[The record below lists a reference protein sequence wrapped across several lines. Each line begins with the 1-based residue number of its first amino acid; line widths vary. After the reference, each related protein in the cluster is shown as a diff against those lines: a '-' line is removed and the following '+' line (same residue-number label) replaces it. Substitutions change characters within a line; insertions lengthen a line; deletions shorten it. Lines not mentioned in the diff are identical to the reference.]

1 MNEDP
6 QPQARPEPRPQP
18 MPMPAPAPMAQLA
31 LKPAP
36 WLKPVLV
43 AVALSA
49 VVAGGAWQL
58 GAFAGDDALSPT
70 EEQARQDAF
79 KAAGRLPLQPVNLA
93 DRREW
98 EKALKSL
105 NVTPAEAEQLQKD
118 LKAQS
123 TRLVWLDVFDDVDED
138 GDIVAIKTSAFGKE
152 IPIFHAPHRVA
163 VPVAL
168 GEREILIT
176 GVRDGRGGITVAVRA
191 DGRIVPLPRLRPGQ
205 PVAIPIL

>member
-6 QPQARPEPRPQP
+6 RPQARPEPRPQP

-36 WLKPVLV
+36 WLKPALV

-49 VVAGGAWQL
+49 IVAGGAWQL
-58 GAFAGDDALSPT
+58 GAFAGDDPFDPAK
-70 EEQARQDAF
+70 EQARLAEYESGQSL
-79 KAAGRLPLQPVNLA
+79 RLEPVNLA
-93 DRREW
+93 DRRER
-98 EKALKSL
+98 EEALKSL

-138 GDIVAIKTSAFGKE
+138 GDIVAIKTSSFSKE

-168 GEREILIT
+168 GEREILLG

-205 PVAIPIL
+205 TVGIPIL

>member
-6 QPQARPEPRPQP
+6 RPQARPQPMPQP
-18 MPMPAPAPMAQLA
+18 MPMPAPAPMLQLA

-36 WLKPVLV
+36 WLKPALV

-49 VVAGGAWQL
+49 VVAGGAWL
-58 GAFAGDDALSPT
+58 FGAFAGNDPFDPAKEP
-70 EEQARQDAF
+70 ARLAEYESGQSL
-79 KAAGRLPLQPVNLA
+79 RLEPVNLA

-98 EKALKSL
+98 EEALKSL

-138 GDIVAIKTSAFGKE
+138 GDIVAIKTSAFSKE
-152 IPIFHAPHRVA
+152 IPIFHVPHRVA

-168 GEREILIT
+168 GEREILLT

-191 DGRIVPLPRLRPGQ
+191 NGRIVPLPRLRPGQ
-205 PVAIPIL
+205 PVGIPIL